1 MSMAGEFRTILA
13 RKAQSLPAKIIS
25 VQNLSCQRSDV
36 NLHMQVVTAESQVE
50 MNLSQLLGE
59 KLGYVPMMSI
69 TNPSYPLSFERYG
82 DGNLDDDPEFKNE
95 VRELVGR
102 GRRDIPSCCSEWGAE
117 EEVYSNK
124 RIFRAESKARAA
136 YGAVDP
142 VNEARAALAISVNSP
157 EAYNVLAIKAATT
170 YEEALGIRAVIIVHI
185 VLLGW
190 VGGCPHLKESG
201 S

>member
-1 MSMAGEFRTILA
+1 
-13 RKAQSLPAKIIS
+13 
-25 VQNLSCQRSDV
+25 
-36 NLHMQVVTAESQVE
+36 MQVVRAESQGE

-82 DGNLDDDPEFKNE
+82 DGNLDDDPEFKKE
-95 VRELVGR
+95 VIELVGR
-102 GRRDIPSCCSEWGAE
+102 GRHDIPSCCSEWGAK
-117 EEVYSNK
+117 EEVYSNE

-157 EAYNVLAIKAATT
+157 EAYNVLAMKAAAT

-185 VLLGW
+185 VLFGW
-190 VGGCPHLKESG
+190 VGGCPHLRVWLIAANL
-201 S
+201 